1 MQKFIIYWFSN
12 KKYVAVEGNKDLDN
26 SISLWNMTWKVLK

>member
-1 MQKFIIYWFSN
+1 MQKFIICWFTN

-26 SISLWNMTWKVLK
+26 SIPLWHMTSEF